1 MGMTEALRARGR
13 PRAEE
18 NPAPM
23 ESVLA
28 AAVNEFAVRGYDGVS
43 VRTLGQALGV
53 SHNLLHQRFGSK
65 EALWQAAI
73 EWAFG
78 PLVAAMNEADDEGRD
93 PLDRLWT
100 SIRTFVRYS
109 ADHPDLL
116 RLMDLEGASPSWR
129 LDYLADRFIAPVL
142 ARTTELLD
150 SLERQG
156 AIQPIPHVITYYLIT
171 SGAGSLFARIA
182 LTERLFGSEPL
193 QSDQYDR
200 YADIIADVIVNSLR
214 PGNRD
219 GSHWVQPS

>member
-1 MGMTEALRARGR
+1 MIGMTEALRARGR

-23 ESVLA
+23 EIVLA
-28 AAVNEFAVRGYDGVS
+28 AAVNEFAVHGYNGVS
-43 VRTLGQALGV
+43 VRTLSRTLGV

-65 EALWQAAI
+65 EALWRAAVD
-73 EWAFG
+73 WAFG
-78 PLVAAMNEADDEGRD
+78 PLVAVMDEADDERRD
-93 PLDRLWT
+93 PRDRLRT
-100 SIRTFVRYS
+100 SIRSFVRYS

-129 LDYLADRFIAPVL
+129 LDYLSDRFIAPVL
-142 ARTTELLD
+142 ARTTELLV

-156 AIQPIPHVITYYLIT
+156 TIQRVPHVVTYYLIT
-171 SGAGSLFARIA
+171 SGAGSIFARIA

-193 QSDQYDR
+193 QTDQYDR

-214 PGNRD
+214 PDNWD
-219 GSHWVQPS
+219 